1 MGNIFS
7 FLPSVSRNTMCCVD
21 VRSRKACWEHEMTV
35 QERYAGPY
43 HHVPEPS
50 RIKTIDTDDR
60 PANEVEFGATVDVY
74 APVDTDRMLAEAHFD
89 KIMRENGIQMN

>member
-1 MGNIFS
+1 MGIIFS

-43 HHVPEPS
+43 HHVAIP
-50 RIKTIDTDDR
+50 IKQKVVKDDT
-60 PANEVEFGATVDVY
+60 PANEIEFGATVDVY
-74 APVDTDRMLAEAHFD
+74 APVDTDRMLHEAHFD
-89 KIMRENGIQMN
+89 QIMRAQGIEMT

>member
-1 MGNIFS
+1 
-7 FLPSVSRNTMCCVD
+7 
-21 VRSRKACWEHEMTV
+21 MTV

-43 HHVPEPS
+43 HHVAIP
-50 RIKTIDTDDR
+50 IKQKVVKDDT
-60 PANEVEFGATVDVY
+60 PANIVEFGATVDVY